1 MKIAFNPSTV
11 AALTTPPNNKDI
23 TFDLRGHSIF
33 ARGVE
38 FKGTD
43 TNTWRDIKINNVSI
57 GSHTLDLRNGS
68 NTTLTNTNGV
78 VTINSTWRPVVDNL
92 TSDSTTSSLSAKQG
106 KVLKAL
112 IDGKSNS
119 DHNHDGRYVRYYAV
133 TTLDCNNLAAG
144 LTAARISAT
153 NAAHTNHS
161 AYLYISDVGTPF
173 QIQIPD
179 SSIPYIYKRYYG
191 SGKWSGW
198 FKLNAGYADSA
209 GSVAWA
215 NVTGKPS
222 SYTPSAHTHAWN
234 SLTHSSTTENQAI
247 LTNGKANGWKL
258 QTLNIARWD
267 NAANNAHSH
276 ANKSVL
282 DGITSAL
289 VNSWNTAYNFV
300 SNITGTDTDKVINKW
315 EEIVNFLAGITEDN
329 KLNTLLN
336 SKLSVYELADNTN
349 VGTIKNN
356 GIYYS
361 TTDASSRTL
370 INSPFNTGFAF
381 INMTSYDGG
390 DDLRRSR
397 LAFNAFGEIKV
408 SDDRDQANTAETWY
422 NVLTS
427 KNSGINGS
435 TIKLNGTSI
444 TVYSS
449 GTADGRYVKKSGDTM
464 SGVLTIDTTNF
475 GALTIKRND
484 DANGA
489 SIQFRGKSS
498 VYGYIGLN
506 NSTKDKQFL
515 RWSSDT
521 SRIYTILDTSST
533 YISNGKGVINGT
545 TITQVDN
552 ATNSTNSTNARKL
565 VNWYSA
571 RPTSLNAQF
580 GDGSLR
586 IFYATSSTTEGK
598 PAEDSHILHLAWD
611 NTGGYDAQ
619 LAVHARSGKVSTRAQ
634 NGGTWQPW
642 KTLAFTTDIP
652 TSLKNPYSFNVFGVV
667 YDGSAAKTVTTSTFV
682 SQLPEGTSTVTDGTM
697 FITSWAS
704 NSGFA
709 DTNAVNVPYKRKA
722 IYLWEYI
729 KAKTDSLYA
738 TNGHNHDG
746 KYLKLTGGTMLGALN
761 FANNTWN
768 LVGDDSYIGDCNISG
783 HFGIKAA
790 NTTYPGITFFNNA
803 STFLGNLTAYSG
815 NIKYGAYSLQFLDN
829 GNTSVSASTW
839 TNPFSNYNS
848 NAVADGQAICVWG
861 QSSYLSNLS
870 TDTGNMSLWL
880 KRINANVA
888 TLNMVLDGEYYANG
902 NQRLAHVSE
911 IPNKDSWN
919 YDDRYLRL
927 TGGWMSGDINFGG
940 DNKIYWGR
948 NTDSASISFKNDGD
962 GDANSY
968 MSFVTSDNGNEYFR
982 WSHSSGSTNTEWMA
996 LRGDGLRVRGTKVS
1010 LEGHTHDDRYYTKAE
1025 SNAKYIT
1032 DITTSVNKLTFT
1044 RNGSNIIRD
1053 ITVNVVHSQGHLT
1066 NIPNKD
1072 ATTKAS
1078 PGLLI
1083 YNSYEQT
1090 IGTNSY
1096 SSVLSINTGGTIQ
1109 IAGNWGDDHA
1119 RNLYWRSQSDRAV
1132 SSYPWKS
1139 WRTILD
1145 SENYSSTL
1153 DSRYYTESEVNS
1165 LLDAKLNRQNLSYGN
1180 WNPRGYHLA
1189 ADYHYNGGDLSIS
1202 ESGGKIHVSV
1212 DGYFWQ
1218 NEGQYRVL
1226 DTSDVAGLK
1235 SNLTVHQ
1242 YLSATDAAW
1251 YPLVWGGNSHNNTSD
1266 STGAVYKSYDKLC
1279 WQTSSQT
1286 LYATNIQ
1293 TNNIKS
1299 LSIGGGIYWN
1309 PYVESASDG
1318 SDAASIT
1325 LVRSGVAG
1333 GTTLV
1338 LSQMNDTNDTIQF
1351 KTNTAA
1357 RLYHNSYPILTTQNT
1372 YVSNNKGYIYGNEI
1386 TQVNNSD
1393 KVDNRHAISTTP
1405 NTGIIYKAAIYTSS
1419 SLTSYWVRLAS
1430 IPSISQNGEFVA
1442 TIHVQSGH
1450 SNPGRSAILLVYLR
1464 GNASSFISKSF
1475 KICCNSNYDPNRF
1488 RLYYKDS
1495 DKTSEIWY
1503 QTTGQWDGIITTV
1516 ISQSAEG
1523 WLYEGLTLYS
1533 GSITAVQTPSV
1544 STYLSAQVSTITD
1557 NISGNASTAT
1567 KLQTP
1572 RTIWGQSFDGTG
1584 NVSGSLSEVGN
1595 IHFKVDNS
1603 YDIGSDAA
1611 ASRYIYTHWLGARS
1625 GRKLELGANNS
1636 GFGQGLCIDTNLNVG
1651 IGTNTPAY
1659 KLDVKGDIY
1668 TTTGFKK
1675 NGSSDSYVLLGGG
1688 GHKLE
1693 SSLNVAYSKYL
1704 TGITLT
1710 GGDSNNEGYRL
1721 IFEKTMGG
1729 WNLNYGV
1736 WAIAFR
1742 HSGRGTLNIGFD
1754 TTNSD
1759 GSTYTYNIRFL
1770 GSTVSRESTPFRA
1783 FYNST
1788 TKVFRI
1794 YWHYYDYTSGDIAVL
1809 RGNME
1814 PHNGTWMAS
1823 LPNDVGTELA
1833 ITCNMADQAANAD
1846 TVDGYHANGLLTALS
1861 NSNNG
1866 ISITVG
1872 GTTKSVSNISVNYA
1886 SSAGN
1891 ANTLDGYPANGS
1903 NDRPYGHIPTIESDG
1918 VMEVGR
1924 YIDFHNDNN
1933 GKHDFSTR
1941 LQSTG
1946 NYGNEVNLPSASGT
1960 LALIN
1965 DVNNYYWANVKI
1977 STSSSTTT
1985 SPTVHTLTAT
1995 RVCAGHNPGRDNSI
2009 SCSNWFRSSGN
2020 TGWYN
2025 TTYQGGWYMSDTYWI
2040 RAHNGVGIY
2049 TSGQIYSSSSIRMSN
2064 ILLEHTDE
2072 INNSANGGIHLNYR
2086 NSGNVSLCYGGG
2098 NVGIGTTTPSYKL
2111 DVNGQMRASGFH
2123 HSSVN
2128 SDNYILLAG
2137 GGYKS
2142 FGGDDSTPIFLG
2154 YLNLYNGNDG
2164 TISSSFPCLGYSVPF
2179 TYTRGGAYCLINIPN
2194 TSFQTFY
2201 IKAAIASVHYSGA
2214 GMGHWV
2220 GNHRGDGAWWLHCDA
2235 VGSNA
2240 VQVKGFHLANGN
2252 NDSWWGGNPLYSGD
2266 GAAKIITVCL
2276 FGHVNTNNN
2285 Y

>member
-1 MKIAFNPSTV
+1 MKISFNPSNSNKNI
-11 AALTTPPNNKDI
+11 LDLIKNNKDI
-23 TFDLRGHSIF
+23 IFDLKGHSIF

-336 SKLSVYELADNTN
+336 SKLSIQQLSAKDILTTKTN
-349 VGTIKNN
+349 NALFWVDTKGNASTI
-356 GIYYS
+356 
-361 TTDASSRTL
+361 TTG
-370 INSPFNTGFAF
+370 PFTDHPYALLSVTNYNQNAENHKFF
-381 INMTSYDGG
+381 Y
-390 DDLRRSR
+390 RSR
-397 LAFNAFGEIKV
+397 LAFSSAGDIKV
-408 SDDRDQANTAETWY
+408 ASCHHEYEYQQDETWY

-427 KNSGINGS
+427 KNSGISGS

-464 SGVLTIDTTNF
+464 QGVLTIDTTNF

-506 NSTKDKQFL
+506 NSTKNKQFL

-521 SRIYTILDTSST
+521 SRVYTILDTSST

-652 TSLKNPYSFNVFGVV
+652 TSLKNPYSFNVFGVA

-709 DTNAVNVPYKRKA
+709 NTNAVNVPYKRKA

-729 KAKTDSLYA
+729 KVKTDSLYA

-746 KYLKLTGGTMLGALN
+746 RYLRLSGQDTMQGNLYLHSHGT
-761 FANNTWN
+761 
-768 LVGDDSYIGDCNISG
+768 SYIGKGLGDKSGADFTEANIVIRSWW
-783 HFGIKAA
+783 GISFKSYD
-790 NTTYPGITFFNNA
+790 NIVRTYIDTR
-803 STFLGNLTAYSG
+803 TG
-815 NIKYGAYSLQFLDN
+815 NIGTKGVLNAVGAVIQGRVYN
-829 GNTSVSASTW
+829 GGDDEGIIINPASNGYAGLILGTHNGERSVFYLTKG
-839 TNPFSNYNS
+839 NPFWRYNNGS
-848 NAVADGQAICVWG
+848 T
-861 QSSYLSNLS
+861 NLDIQHPKKPGVIALTS
-870 TDTGNMSLWL
+870 D
-880 KRINANVA
+880 
-888 TLNMVLDGEYYANG
+888 
-902 NQRLAHVSE
+902 
-911 IPNKDSWN
+911 IPSKDSWN

-940 DNKIYWGR
+940 DNKIRWGR
-948 NTDSASISFKNDGD
+948 NTDSASISFKNDG
-962 GDANSY
+962 
-968 MSFVTSDNGNEYFR
+968 
-982 WSHSSGSTNTEWMA
+982 
-996 LRGDGLRVRGTKVS
+996 
-1010 LEGHTHDDRYYTKAE
+1010 
-1025 SNAKYIT
+1025 
-1032 DITTSVNKLTFT
+1032 
-1044 RNGSNIIRD
+1044 
-1053 ITVNVVHSQGHLT
+1053 
-1066 NIPNKD
+1066 
-1072 ATTKAS
+1072 
-1078 PGLLI
+1078 
-1083 YNSYEQT
+1083 
-1090 IGTNSY
+1090 
-1096 SSVLSINTGGTIQ
+1096 
-1109 IAGNWGDDHA
+1109 
-1119 RNLYWRSQSDRAV
+1119 
-1132 SSYPWKS
+1132 
-1139 WRTILD
+1139 
-1145 SENYSSTL
+1145 
-1153 DSRYYTESEVNS
+1153 
-1165 LLDAKLNRQNLSYGN
+1165 
-1180 WNPRGYHLA
+1180 
-1189 ADYHYNGGDLSIS
+1189 
-1202 ESGGKIHVSV
+1202 
-1212 DGYFWQ
+1212 
-1218 NEGQYRVL
+1218 
-1226 DTSDVAGLK
+1226 
-1235 SNLTVHQ
+1235 
-1242 YLSATDAAW
+1242 
-1251 YPLVWGGNSHNNTSD
+1251 
-1266 STGAVYKSYDKLC
+1266 
-1279 WQTSSQT
+1279 
-1286 LYATNIQ
+1286 
-1293 TNNIKS
+1293 
-1299 LSIGGGIYWN
+1299 
-1309 PYVESASDG
+1309 
-1318 SDAASIT
+1318 ASIT
-1325 LVRSGVAG
+1325 L
-1333 GTTLV
+1333 
-1338 LSQMNDTNDTIQF
+1338 QF

-1372 YVSNNKGYIYGNEI
+1372 YVSNNKGYINGTEI

-1405 NTGIIYKAAIYTSS
+1405 NTGIIYKAAIYTSY

-1430 IPSISQNGEFVA
+1430 IPSIGQNNEFVA

-1464 GNASSFISKSF
+1464 GNASSFMSKSF
-1475 KICCNSNYDPNRF
+1475 KICCNSNYNPNRF

-1516 ISQSAEG
+1516 ISQSSEG
-1523 WLYEGLTLYS
+1523 YLYEGLTLYS

-1567 KLQTP
+1567 KLQTA
-1572 RTIWGQSFDGTG
+1572 RSIWGQSFDGTG
-1584 NVSGSLSEVGN
+1584 NVSGFMKN
-1595 IHFKVDNS
+1595 
-1603 YDIGSDAA
+1603 
-1611 ASRYIYTHWLGARS
+1611 
-1625 GRKLELGANNS
+1625 
-1636 GFGQGLCIDTNLNVG
+1636 
-1651 IGTNTPAY
+1651 
-1659 KLDVKGDIY
+1659 VKGLIHGDSLDEDWSDGNNTHPWYGIDYRHCVDSTETGKAY
-1668 TTTGFKK
+1668 TSISSYFGLYFK
-1675 NGSSDSYVLLGGG
+1675 
-1688 GHKLE
+1688 
-1693 SSLNVAYSKYL
+1693 
-1704 TGITLT
+1704 T
-1710 GGDSNNEGYRL
+1710 GGQRF
-1721 IFEKTMGG
+1721 IF
-1729 WNLNYGV
+1729 
-1736 WAIAFR
+1736 
-1742 HSGRGTLNIGFD
+1742 D
-1754 TTNSD
+1754 
-1759 GSTYTYNIRFL
+1759 
-1770 GSTVSRESTPFRA
+1770 
-1783 FYNST
+1783 
-1788 TKVFRI
+1788 
-1794 YWHYYDYTSGDIAVL
+1794 
-1809 RGNME
+1809 
-1814 PHNGTWMAS
+1814 
-1823 LPNDVGTELA
+1823 
-1833 ITCNMADQAANAD
+1833 
-1846 TVDGYHANGLLTALS
+1846 
-1861 NSNNG
+1861 
-1866 ISITVG
+1866 
-1872 GTTKSVSNISVNYA
+1872 
-1886 SSAGN
+1886 
-1891 ANTLDGYPANGS
+1891 
-1903 NDRPYGHIPTIESDG
+1903 
-1918 VMEVGR
+1918 
-1924 YIDFHNDNN
+1924 
-1933 GKHDFSTR
+1933 
-1941 LQSTG
+1941 
-1946 NYGNEVNLPSASGT
+1946 
-1960 LALIN
+1960 
-1965 DVNNYYWANVKI
+1965 
-1977 STSSSTTT
+1977 
-1985 SPTVHTLTAT
+1985 
-1995 RVCAGHNPGRDNSI
+1995 
-2009 SCSNWFRSSGN
+2009 
-2020 TGWYN
+2020 
-2025 TTYQGGWYMSDTYWI
+2025 
-2040 RAHNGVGIY
+2040 
-2049 TSGQIYSSSSIRMSN
+2049 
-2064 ILLEHTDE
+2064 
-2072 INNSANGGIHLNYR
+2072 
-2086 NSGNVSLCYGGG
+2086 GG
-2098 NVGIGTTTPSYKL
+2098 NVGIGTNSPAYKL
-2111 DVNGQMRASGFH
+2111 DVNGQMGASGFH
-2123 HSSVN
+2123 HASVN
-2128 SDNYILLAG
+2128 SDNYMLLAG
-2137 GGYKS
+2137 GGYKTLKD
-2142 FGGDDSTPIFLG
+2142 FIFLNES
-2154 YLNLYNGNDG
+2154 YNYTDNEHYNLTFHKLSGICNNLVWVDG
-2164 TISSSFPCLGYSVPF
+2164 
-2179 TYTRGGAYCLINIPN
+2179 
-2194 TSFQTFY
+2194 
-2201 IKAAIASVHYSGA
+2201 H
-2214 GMGHWV
+2214 
-2220 GNHRGDGAWWLHCDA
+2220 
-2235 VGSNA
+2235 
-2240 VQVKGFHLANGN
+2240 VKGSITKNFAIDPAVFPYCYDGDPNLNTIYLMSGN
-2252 NDSWWGGNPLYSGD
+2252 NY
-2266 GAAKIITVCL
+2266 ITINAIGIV
-2276 FGHVNTNNN
+2276 TINNATDHDQRVGFF
-2285 Y
+2285 YTGRA

>member
-23 TFDLRGHSIF
+23 TFDLRGRNIF

-133 TTLDCNNLAAG
+133 TTLDCNNLASG
-144 LTAARISAT
+144 LTVARVNAT
-153 NAAHTNHS
+153 NAGTAQHS

-179 SSIPYIYKRYYG
+179 SGASYIYKRYYS

-209 GSVAWA
+209 GSVDWA
-215 NVTGKPS
+215 NVTNKPATATRWPSWAEVTGKPS
-222 SYTPSAHTHAWN
+222 SFTPSTHTHGLSN
-234 SLTHSSTTENQAI
+234 SVFFLNMPSISGNAKWKEVFGYPVNYNLLLSVRINSPAPEWCVGNYGSGILYGGSDTKGFMSSAYDEPLIMWAGGNGSSDDSVPKWYIGIRGTHKSIYNLTT
-247 LTNGKANGWKL
+247 
-258 QTLNIARWD
+258 IASEA
-267 NAANNAHSH
+267 NAAYNLRHSH

-282 DGITSAL
+282 DGITSGL

-336 SKLSVYELADNTN
+336 SKLSIQQLSAKDILTTKTN
-349 VGTIKNN
+349 NALFWVDTKGNASTI
-356 GIYYS
+356 
-361 TTDASSRTL
+361 TTG
-370 INSPFNTGFAF
+370 PFTDHPYALLSVTNYNQNAENHKFF
-381 INMTSYDGG
+381 Y
-390 DDLRRSR
+390 RSR
-397 LAFNAFGEIKV
+397 LAFSSAGDIKV
-408 SDDRDQANTAETWY
+408 ASCHHEFEYQQDETWY

-611 NTGGYDAQ
+611 NTGGWDAQ
-619 LAVHARSGKVSTRAQ
+619 LAVHTRSGKVSTRAQ

-652 TSLKNPYSFNVFGVV
+652 SSLKNPYSFNVFGVV
-667 YDGSAAKTVTTSTFV
+667 YDGSAAKTVTTSTFI
-682 SQLPEGTSTVTDGTM
+682 SQVTEGTSTITDGTM
-697 FITSWAS
+697 LITSYAS

-709 DTNAVNVPYKRKA
+709 DTNAANVPYKRKA
-722 IYLWEYI
+722 IHLWEYI

-738 TNGHNHDG
+738 TKVHNHDG
-746 KYLKLTGGTMLGALN
+746 RYLRLSGQDTMQG
-761 FANNTWN
+761 N
-768 LVGDDSYIGDCNISG
+768 LYLHSHGPSYIGKGLGDKSGADFTEANIVIRSWW
-783 HFGIKAA
+783 GISFKSYDDIVR
-790 NTTYPGITFFNNA
+790 TYIDTR
-803 STFLGNLTAYSG
+803 TG
-815 NIKYGAYSLQFLDN
+815 NIGTKGVLNAVGAVIQGRVYN
-829 GNTSVSASTW
+829 GGDDEGIIINPAPNGYAGLILGTHNGERSVFYLKKG
-839 TNPFSNYNS
+839 NPFWRYNNGS
-848 NAVADGQAICVWG
+848 T
-861 QSSYLSNLS
+861 NLDIYHPKKS
-870 TDTGNMSLWL
+870 GTIALTSD
-880 KRINANVA
+880 
-888 TLNMVLDGEYYANG
+888 
-902 NQRLAHVSE
+902 

-940 DNKIYWGR
+940 DKKIHWGR

-996 LRGDGLRVRGTKVS
+996 LRSDGLRVRGTKVS
-1010 LEGHTHDDRYYTKAE
+1010 LEGHSHNDLYYTKVE

-1032 DITTSVNKLTFT
+1032 DIATSVNKLTFT
-1044 RNGSNIIRD
+1044 RNGSNIARN
-1053 ITVNVVHSQGHLT
+1053 ITVNVVYSQGNLT

-1078 PGLLI
+1078 SGLYI
-1083 YNSYEQT
+1083 YNSYNQV
-1090 IGTNSY
+1090 IGTNPY

-1109 IAGNWGDDHA
+1109 IAGNWGDDQT
-1119 RNLYWRSQSDRAV
+1119 RNLYWRSQSDRNVAD
-1132 SSYPWKS
+1132 YPWKS

-1145 SENYSSTL
+1145 SENYSFTL

-1165 LLDAKLNRQNLSYGN
+1165 LLSKKLNTSDFNWTNLPGKLVAGN
-1180 WNPRGYHLA
+1180 EFNIVNAGFNEEMWFNWLPINNRNSTATVRGYHFG
-1189 ADYHYNGGDLSIS
+1189 NG
-1202 ESGGKIHVSV
+1202 
-1212 DGYFWQ
+1212 
-1218 NEGQYRVL
+1218 
-1226 DTSDVAGLK
+1226 A
-1235 SNLTVHQ
+1235 
-1242 YLSATDAAW
+1242 
-1251 YPLVWGGNSHNNTSD
+1251 
-1266 STGAVYKSYDKLC
+1266 
-1279 WQTSSQT
+1279 
-1286 LYATNIQ
+1286 
-1293 TNNIKS
+1293 
-1299 LSIGGGIYWN
+1299 
-1309 PYVESASDG
+1309 
-1318 SDAASIT
+1318 
-1325 LVRSGVAG
+1325 
-1333 GTTLV
+1333 
-1338 LSQMNDTNDTIQF
+1338 
-1351 KTNTAA
+1351 
-1357 RLYHNSYPILTTQNT
+1357 
-1372 YVSNNKGYIYGNEI
+1372 KGYASVQASGFI
-1386 TQVNNSD
+1386 
-1393 KVDNRHAISTTP
+1393 K
-1405 NTGIIYKAAIYTSS
+1405 TGSS
-1419 SLTSYWVRLAS
+1419 S
-1430 IPSISQNGEFVA
+1430 
-1442 TIHVQSGH
+1442 
-1450 SNPGRSAILLVYLR
+1450 
-1464 GNASSFISKSF
+1464 
-1475 KICCNSNYDPNRF
+1475 
-1488 RLYYKDS
+1488 
-1495 DKTSEIWY
+1495 
-1503 QTTGQWDGIITTV
+1503 
-1516 ISQSAEG
+1516 
-1523 WLYEGLTLYS
+1523 
-1533 GSITAVQTPSV
+1533 
-1544 STYLSAQVSTITD
+1544 
-1557 NISGNASTAT
+1557 
-1567 KLQTP
+1567 
-1572 RTIWGQSFDGTG
+1572 
-1584 NVSGSLSEVGN
+1584 
-1595 IHFKVDNS
+1595 
-1603 YDIGSDAA
+1603 
-1611 ASRYIYTHWLGARS
+1611 
-1625 GRKLELGANNS
+1625 
-1636 GFGQGLCIDTNLNVG
+1636 
-1651 IGTNTPAY
+1651 
-1659 KLDVKGDIY
+1659 
-1668 TTTGFKK
+1668 
-1675 NGSSDSYVLLGGG
+1675 SYVLLGDG

-1693 SSLNVAYSKYL
+1693 GALNV
-1704 TGITLT
+1704 
-1710 GGDSNNEGYRL
+1710 
-1721 IFEKTMGG
+1721 
-1729 WNLNYGV
+1729 
-1736 WAIAFR
+1736 
-1742 HSGRGTLNIGFD
+1742 
-1754 TTNSD
+1754 
-1759 GSTYTYNIRFL
+1759 
-1770 GSTVSRESTPFRA
+1770 
-1783 FYNST
+1783 
-1788 TKVFRI
+1788 
-1794 YWHYYDYTSGDIAVL
+1794 
-1809 RGNME
+1809 
-1814 PHNGTWMAS
+1814 
-1823 LPNDVGTELA
+1823 
-1833 ITCNMADQAANAD
+1833 ANAD
-1846 TVDGYHANGLLTALS
+1846 TVDGYHATDGRTFNGDIHWGSWNDTWSDGTHTHPWYGFDHRYPNTGTNSTTISDYFGMTIKTYNTLLLDCGTLLL
-1861 NSNNG
+1861 NSRNNVG
-1866 ISITVG
+1866 I
-1872 GTTKSVSNISVNYA
+1872 GTTSPTQKLDVHGNIRATGQIIREGSSQIWVYGRNAALLRETSVAGYHTLWSLKTTDGSWDFGEYNINSAWNNIPVLSYITDSNYNS
-1886 SSAGN
+1886 GN
-1891 ANTLDGYPANGS
+1891 NATTYQIKFPL
-1903 NDRPYGHIPTIESDG
+1903 
-1918 VMEVGR
+1918 
-1924 YIDFHNDNN
+1924 
-1933 GKHDFSTR
+1933 
-1941 LQSTG
+1941 
-1946 NYGNEVNLPSASGT
+1946 ASGT
-1960 LALIN
+1960 VALTSNIPN
-1965 DVNNYYWANVKI
+1965 PTNYYWANVKI
-1977 STSSSTTT
+1977 SASSSTTT
-1985 SPTVHTLTAT
+1985 SPTVSNLTAT
-1995 RVCAGHNPGRDNSI
+1995 N
-2009 SCSNWFRSSGN
+2009 
-2020 TGWYN
+2020 
-2025 TTYQGGWYMSDTYWI
+2025 
-2040 RAHNGVGIY
+2040 
-2049 TSGQIYSSSSIRMSN
+2049 SIRMSN

-2072 INNSANGGIHLNYR
+2072 INNITNGGIYLNYR

-2098 NVGIGTTTPSYKL
+2098 NVGIGTTTFSYKL

-2154 YLNLYNGNDG
+2154 YLHLYNGNDG
-2164 TISSSFPCLGYSVPF
+2164 TISGSFPCLGYSVPF

-2194 TSFQTFY
+2194 TTHQVFY
-2201 IKAAIASVHYSGA
+2201 IKAAVASVHYSGA

-2240 VQVKGFHLANGN
+2240 VQVKGFHLANKN

-2276 FGHVNTNNN
+2276 FGYVLFR
-2285 Y
+2285 

>member
-1 MKIAFNPSTV
+1 MKISFNPSNSNKNI
-11 AALTTPPNNKDI
+11 LDLIKNNKDI
-23 TFDLRGHSIF
+23 IFDLKGHSIF

-119 DHNHDGRYVRYYAV
+119 DHNHDGRYLKLTGGTMASNALITFADSGSWDTSKKPQGARGGLYWTGQSDYAKLYAEETV
-133 TTLDCNNLAAG
+133 GDNLDLVIQFGDDNSNG
-144 LTAARISAT
+144 LSIRNKANTQTS
-153 NAAHTNHS
+153 
-161 AYLYISDVGTPF
+161 YISSSGVITTGTF
-173 QIQIPD
+173 KGNLD
-179 SSIPYIYKRYYG
+179 WSYITNKPATATRWP
-191 SGKWSGW
+191 S
-198 FKLNAGYADSA
+198 
-209 GSVAWA
+209 WA
-215 NVTGKPS
+215 EVTGKPS
-222 SYTPSAHTHAWN
+222 SFTPSTHTHGLSN
-234 SLTHSSTTENQAI
+234 SVFFLNMPSINGNAKWKEVFGYPVNYNLLLSVRINNPAPEWCVGNFGSGILYGGSDTKGFMSSAYNEPFIMWAGGNGSSDDSVPKWYIGIKGTHKSIYNLAT
-247 LTNGKANGWKL
+247 
-258 QTLNIARWD
+258 IASEA
-267 NAANNAHSH
+267 NAAYNLRHSH

-336 SKLSVYELADNTN
+336 SKLSIQQLSAKDILTTKTN
-349 VGTIKNN
+349 NALFWVDTKGNASTI
-356 GIYYS
+356 
-361 TTDASSRTL
+361 TTG
-370 INSPFNTGFAF
+370 PFTDHPYALLSVTNRNQNAENHKFF
-381 INMTSYDGG
+381 Y
-390 DDLRRSR
+390 RSR
-397 LAFNAFGEIKV
+397 LAFSSAGDIKV
-408 SDDRDQANTAETWY
+408 ASCHHEFEYQQDETWY

-634 NGGTWQPW
+634 NAGTWQPW
-642 KTLAFTTDIP
+642 KTLAFITDIP

-682 SQLPEGTSTVTDGTM
+682 SQLSEGTSTITDGTM
-697 FITSWAS
+697 LITSYAT

-722 IYLWEYI
+722 IHLWEYI

-738 TNGHNHDG
+738 TKVHNHDG
-746 KYLKLTGGTMLGALN
+746 IYVRAFRTSN
-761 FANNTWN
+761 DNI
-768 LVGDDSYIGDCNISG
+768 DSD
-783 HFGIKAA
+783 
-790 NTTYPGITFFNNA
+790 
-803 STFLGNLTAYSG
+803 
-815 NIKYGAYSLQFLDN
+815 
-829 GNTSVSASTW
+829 
-839 TNPFSNYNS
+839 
-848 NAVADGQAICVWG
+848 WG
-861 QSSYLSNLS
+861 QSFKTFDPIPLGTPPEKNPNISLLSIGENFNRRKQLAFIWNNDNIYYRRRIDSGFTNWRRLAFANEIPTSLKNPYALTISLNGTSQGPYDGSAAKNINITPGSIGAAVSNHSHDYLVVNPADDKSFNSAYHNFQVLYAGGGNGI
-870 TDTGNMSLWL
+870 TG
-880 KRINANVA
+880 KPANVDA
-888 TLNMVLDGEYYANG
+888 FGLFKFRAASGYSGQMLLANG
-902 NQRLAHVSE
+902 GSLYIRSSE
-911 IPNKDSWN
+911 
-919 YDDRYLRL
+919 
-927 TGGWMSGDINFGG
+927 
-940 DNKIYWGR
+940 
-948 NTDSASISFKNDGD
+948 
-962 GDANSY
+962 DAK
-968 MSFVTSDNGNEYFR
+968 M
-982 WSHSSGSTNTEWMA
+982 TNTLA
-996 LRGDGLRVRGTKVS
+996 
-1010 LEGHTHDDRYYTKAE
+1010 
-1025 SNAKYIT
+1025 
-1032 DITTSVNKLTFT
+1032 
-1044 RNGSNIIRD
+1044 
-1053 ITVNVVHSQGHLT
+1053 
-1066 NIPNKD
+1066 
-1072 ATTKAS
+1072 
-1078 PGLLI
+1078 
-1083 YNSYEQT
+1083 
-1090 IGTNSY
+1090 
-1096 SSVLSINTGGTIQ
+1096 
-1109 IAGNWGDDHA
+1109 
-1119 RNLYWRSQSDRAV
+1119 
-1132 SSYPWKS
+1132 WK
-1139 WRTILD
+1139 TILD
-1145 SENYSSTL
+1145 SSNYSGIL

-1165 LLDAKLNRQNLSYGN
+1165 LLDAKLNRQNLSYGT

-1202 ESGGKIHVSV
+1202 ENNGKMYISV

-1226 DTSDVAGLK
+1226 DTSDIGDIRDSVTL
-1235 SNLTVHQ
+1235 HQ

-1251 YPLVWGGNSHNNTSD
+1251 YPLVWGGASHNNTSD
-1266 STGAVYKSYDKLC
+1266 STGPICKSYDKLC

-1293 TNNIKS
+1293 TNNIKN

-1309 PYVESASDG
+1309 PNVESASDG

-1372 YVSNNKGYIYGNEI
+1372 YVNNNKGYINGTEI

-1393 KVDNRHAISTTP
+1393 TLDGAHLSDIKNWSDRTASAYWKAGWYKVASAQTAANTEAFLTLDVNAAQSNGHATLFIRKRADSKPYFICTH
-1405 NTGIIYKAAIYTSS
+1405 NNN
-1419 SLTSYWVRLAS
+1419 LNLA
-1430 IPSISQNGEFVA
+1430 
-1442 TIHVQSGH
+1442 
-1450 SNPGRSAILLVYLR
+1450 
-1464 GNASSFISKSF
+1464 
-1475 KICCNSNYDPNRF
+1475 DF
-1488 RLYYKDS
+1488 RLYYNGMSMVLYARVPNDWNGRVFRII
-1495 DKTSEIWY
+1495 SEGREGTYDHIWTLY
-1503 QTTGQWDGIITTV
+1503 SNVSSTDPNAI
-1516 ISQSAEG
+1516 SAEG
-1523 WLYEGLTLYS
+1523 GNPYINPTYS
-1533 GSITAVQTPSV
+1533 GRVDWSNSSDKANYANSAGSVAWNNVTGKPSAFNPAAHTHTVFKNNLMIKGTNGISDSASIH
-1544 STYLSAQVSTITD
+1544 L
-1557 NISGNASTAT
+1557 
-1567 KLQTP
+1567 
-1572 RTIWGQSFDGTG
+1572 
-1584 NVSGSLSEVGN
+1584 
-1595 IHFKVDNS
+1595 
-1603 YDIGSDAA
+1603 
-1611 ASRYIYTHWLGARS
+1611 
-1625 GRKLELGANNS
+1625 
-1636 GFGQGLCIDTNLNVG
+1636 G
-1651 IGTNTPAY
+1651 IG
-1659 KLDVKGDIY
+1659 DSD
-1668 TTTGFKK
+1668 TGFKWISDGVCQIYANNAAVGQWTSGGMDWFK
-1675 NGSSDSYVLLGGG
+1675 NPTVNGNKVWNAGNDGSGSGLDADTLDGYHAASFVKMKQFRFNQYKEGFWTKILTITINSTSNLQPVIAFNWIPSECAREVWAEFTINWRSNSPIFYAIWKGTAVRTLTCVNSSGNIWNVWVQGDKNNYDPFGEVQVTYAHNISSYNGGSLGYSDSDPGGTRCTLGGYVNYAR
-1688 GHKLE
+1688 
-1693 SSLNVAYSKYL
+1693 S
-1704 TGITLT
+1704 TG
-1710 GGDSNNEGYRL
+1710 
-1721 IFEKTMGG
+1721 
-1729 WNLNYGV
+1729 
-1736 WAIAFR
+1736 
-1742 HSGRGTLNIGFD
+1742 
-1754 TTNSD
+1754 
-1759 GSTYTYNIRFL
+1759 
-1770 GSTVSRESTPFRA
+1770 
-1783 FYNST
+1783 
-1788 TKVFRI
+1788 
-1794 YWHYYDYTSGDIAVL
+1794 
-1809 RGNME
+1809 
-1814 PHNGTWMAS
+1814 
-1823 LPNDVGTELA
+1823 
-1833 ITCNMADQAANAD
+1833 NAD
-1846 TVDGYHANGLLTALS
+1846 TVDGQHASAFSYKSWWHWYGKDGQPNWLWGGNNENDYYVYNPS
-1861 NSNNG
+1861 NFR
-1866 ISITVG
+1866 VA
-1872 GTTKSVSNISVNYA
+1872 YA

-1891 ANTLDGYPANGS
+1891 ADTLDGEHASSFVRAGHYES
-1903 NDRPYGHIPTIESDG
+1903 NDLNKLDTYSFIRSVNSNVSSTSPKGNTGWYNVIQLVHRNGASDG
-1918 VMEVGR
+1918 PS
-1924 YIDFHNDNN
+1924 YIGQIALGMTTNTNDMFFR
-1933 GKHDFSTR
+1933 GKRTDPWKTVIHS
-1941 LQSTG
+1941 G
-1946 NYGNEVNLPSASGT
+1946 NYTEF
-1960 LALIN
+1960 I
-1965 DVNNYYWANVKI
+1965 NNYYWANVKI

-1995 RVCAGHNPGRDNSI
+1995 RVCAGHNPGIDNSI

-2025 TTYQGGWYMSDTYWI
+2025 TTYQGGWYMSDTSWI

-2123 HSSVN
+2123 HASVN
-2128 SDNYILLAG
+2128 SDNYMLLAG

-2142 FGGDDSTPIFLG
+2142 YGGDDSTPIFLG
-2154 YLNLYNGNDG
+2154 CLDLYRGGDG
-2164 TISSSFPCLGYSVPF
+2164 TISSSFYCLGYSVPF
-2179 TYTRGGAYCLINIPN
+2179 TYTRGGNYCKIVIPD
-2194 TSFQTFY
+2194 TTHLSFYTT
-2201 IKAAIASVHYSGA
+2201 AAIASVNYSGG
-2214 GMGHWV
+2214 GMDTWV
-2220 GNHRGDGAWWLHCDA
+2220 GNHRGDGAWWLHCYA
-2235 VGSNA
+2235 FGWNEVR
-2240 VQVKGFHLANGN
+2240 VKGFRLANGN
-2252 NDSWWGGNPLYSGD
+2252 NDSWWGGNPLYSGNG
-2266 GAAKIITVCL
+2266 GANKITVCI
-2276 FGHVNTNNN
+2276 FGHVK
-2285 Y
+2285 YK

>member
-1 MKIAFNPSTV
+1 MKISFNPSNSNKNI
-11 AALTTPPNNKDI
+11 LDLIKNNKDI
-23 TFDLRGHSIF
+23 IFDLKGHSIF

-144 LTAARISAT
+144 LTSARISAT

-336 SKLSVYELADNTN
+336 SKLSIQQLPAKDILTTKTN
-349 VGTIKNN
+349 NALFWVDTKGNASTI
-356 GIYYS
+356 
-361 TTDASSRTL
+361 TTG
-370 INSPFNTGFAF
+370 PFTDHPYALLSVTNYNQNAENHKFF
-381 INMTSYDGG
+381 Y
-390 DDLRRSR
+390 RSR
-397 LAFNAFGEIKV
+397 LAFSSAGDIKV
-408 SDDRDQANTAETWY
+408 ASCHHEYEYQQDETWY

-464 SGVLTIDTTNF
+464 QGVLTIDTTNF

-619 LAVHARSGKVSTRAQ
+619 LAVHTRSGKVSTRAQ

-652 TSLKNPYSFNVFGVV
+652 SSLKNPYSFNVFGVV
-667 YDGSAAKTVTTSTFV
+667 YDGSAAKTVTTSTFI
-682 SQLPEGTSTVTDGTM
+682 SQVTEGTSTITDGTM
-697 FITSWAS
+697 LITSYAS

-722 IYLWEYI
+722 IHLWEYI

-738 TNGHNHDG
+738 TKVHNHDG
-746 KYLKLTGGTMLGALN
+746 IYVRAFRTSN
-761 FANNTWN
+761 DNI
-768 LVGDDSYIGDCNISG
+768 DSD
-783 HFGIKAA
+783 
-790 NTTYPGITFFNNA
+790 
-803 STFLGNLTAYSG
+803 
-815 NIKYGAYSLQFLDN
+815 
-829 GNTSVSASTW
+829 
-839 TNPFSNYNS
+839 
-848 NAVADGQAICVWG
+848 WG
-861 QSSYLSNLS
+861 QSFKTFDPIPLGTPPEKNPNISLLSIGENFNRRKQLAFIWNNDNIYYRRRIDSGFTNWRRLAFANEIPTSLKNPYALTISLNGTSQGPYDGSAAKNINITPGSIGAAVSNHSHDYLVVNSADDKSFNSAYHNFQVLYAGGGNGI
-870 TDTGNMSLWL
+870 TG
-880 KRINANVA
+880 KPANVDA
-888 TLNMVLDGEYYANG
+888 FGLFKFRAANG
-902 NQRLAHVSE
+902 CSGQMLLANGGSLYIRSSE
-911 IPNKDSWN
+911 
-919 YDDRYLRL
+919 
-927 TGGWMSGDINFGG
+927 
-940 DNKIYWGR
+940 
-948 NTDSASISFKNDGD
+948 
-962 GDANSY
+962 DAK
-968 MSFVTSDNGNEYFR
+968 M
-982 WSHSSGSTNTEWMA
+982 TNTLA
-996 LRGDGLRVRGTKVS
+996 
-1010 LEGHTHDDRYYTKAE
+1010 
-1025 SNAKYIT
+1025 
-1032 DITTSVNKLTFT
+1032 
-1044 RNGSNIIRD
+1044 
-1053 ITVNVVHSQGHLT
+1053 
-1066 NIPNKD
+1066 
-1072 ATTKAS
+1072 
-1078 PGLLI
+1078 
-1083 YNSYEQT
+1083 
-1090 IGTNSY
+1090 
-1096 SSVLSINTGGTIQ
+1096 
-1109 IAGNWGDDHA
+1109 
-1119 RNLYWRSQSDRAV
+1119 
-1132 SSYPWKS
+1132 WK
-1139 WRTILD
+1139 TILD
-1145 SENYSSTL
+1145 SSNYSGIL

-1165 LLDAKLNRQNLSYGN
+1165 LLSRKLDRVNLTTGS

-1266 STGAVYKSYDKLC
+1266 STGAVYKSYDKLS

-1286 LYATNIQ
+1286 LYTTHLQTTDITFPNSGTSMRGIQGTVGDNDAWRIKGGATASNSGYLEIATADDGNEPIYVRQYTGTFSTIKRTLTLLDTNGFAHFPSYINIGGNENNNSSPDRVWGSNSSDSYLRSYRTSALRVAYAVNANSATTASSANKLTTARNIALGMDLRGSANFDGSGNITINANINACTIGVGSTNGLPFKRIAHFETGGSWNDSALLLYISQ
-1293 TNNIKS
+1293 GYTNGSNGICRVEFRTNNISSSSTSITASAAVRWLVRNGYGLDS
-1299 LSIGGGIYWN
+1299 LYAGYYVTAGKAYIDIYLKTTSGYQGTVIRVLQDSRGGINSNVQLINSYYYSDTNHKEAYNSIEAASTALYNRAYTRIVSGSDIGTVSYSNSTGSVHWN
-1309 PYVESASDG
+1309 NVTNKPSTFNPAAHTHTVFKNNLMIKGTNGISDSASIHLGIGDSDTGFKWISDGVCQIYANNVAVGQWTSGGMNWFKNPTVNGNKVWNAGNDG
-1318 SDAASIT
+1318 SGSGLDADTLDGEHASNFSYTHQTSFDFSKGKSGRIVT
-1325 LVRSGVAG
+1325 FDQSNTDYGWINGFASTHNNYLTSVIFNTHRTSNWYVGYIEAHSGIANGLLAVKQLAFLDSKVADSDKLDGVHLNGIFTGFSYAQSRLTATIGTVSKTVNVTGSYPSIEGVTMNTIASYGNCMGMANLASSNSNVNPNNQTSWHHFINMSYNTESTNMWQTQFAIKAGTTEVWVRSRAG
-1333 GTTLV
+1333 G
-1338 LSQMNDTNDTIQF
+1338 SISDSSAW
-1351 KTNTAA
+1351 AA
-1357 RLYHNSYPILTTQNT
+1357 P
-1372 YVSNNKGYIYGNEI
+1372 
-1386 TQVNNSD
+1386 
-1393 KVDNRHAISTTP
+1393 
-1405 NTGIIYKAAIYTSS
+1405 
-1419 SLTSYWVRLAS
+1419 WVRLA
-1430 IPSISQNGEFVA
+1430 
-1442 TIHVQSGH
+1442 
-1450 SNPGRSAILLVYLR
+1450 R
-1464 GNASSFISKSF
+1464 
-1475 KICCNSNYDPNRF
+1475 
-1488 RLYYKDS
+1488 
-1495 DKTSEIWY
+1495 
-1503 QTTGQWDGIITTV
+1503 
-1516 ISQSAEG
+1516 
-1523 WLYEGLTLYS
+1523 
-1533 GSITAVQTPSV
+1533 
-1544 STYLSAQVSTITD
+1544 ITD
-1557 NISGNASTAT
+1557 NIASAT
-1567 KLQTP
+1567 
-1572 RTIWGQSFDGTG
+1572 
-1584 NVSGSLSEVGN
+1584 
-1595 IHFKVDNS
+1595 
-1603 YDIGSDAA
+1603 
-1611 ASRYIYTHWLGARS
+1611 
-1625 GRKLELGANNS
+1625 
-1636 GFGQGLCIDTNLNVG
+1636 
-1651 IGTNTPAY
+1651 
-1659 KLDVKGDIY
+1659 
-1668 TTTGFKK
+1668 
-1675 NGSSDSYVLLGGG
+1675 
-1688 GHKLE
+1688 
-1693 SSLNVAYSKYL
+1693 
-1704 TGITLT
+1704 
-1710 GGDSNNEGYRL
+1710 
-1721 IFEKTMGG
+1721 
-1729 WNLNYGV
+1729 
-1736 WAIAFR
+1736 
-1742 HSGRGTLNIGFD
+1742 
-1754 TTNSD
+1754 
-1759 GSTYTYNIRFL
+1759 
-1770 GSTVSRESTPFRA
+1770 
-1783 FYNST
+1783 
-1788 TKVFRI
+1788 
-1794 YWHYYDYTSGDIAVL
+1794 
-1809 RGNME
+1809 
-1814 PHNGTWMAS
+1814 
-1823 LPNDVGTELA
+1823 
-1833 ITCNMADQAANAD
+1833 NAD
-1846 TVDGYHANGLLTALS
+1846 MVDGYHANGLLTALS

-1872 GTTKSVSNISVNYA
+1872 GTTKSISNINVNYA
-1886 SSAGN
+1886 ASAGN
-1891 ANTLDGYPANGS
+1891 ANTLDGIDSTRFLRQVVVPNNTENDFNTFSNMTLTGRVDPTTGASLKNAPWSGSGPAGGYGVLTYLFNGS
-1903 NDRPYGHIPTIESDG
+1903 GYGTQMAWGYSDNRIYIRNRYWGGSG
-1918 VMEVGR
+1918 VGPVWR
-1924 YIDFHNDNN
+1924 TSWD
-1933 GKHDFSTR
+1933 
-1941 LQSTG
+1941 
-1946 NYGNEVNLPSASGT
+1946 T
-1960 LALIN
+1960 LALTSDIPT
-1965 DVNNYYWANVKI
+1965 VTNYYWANVKI
-1977 STSSSTTT
+1977 SASSSTTT

-1995 RVCAGHNPGRDNSI
+1995 RVCAGHNPGIDNSI

-2025 TTYQGGWYMSDTYWI
+2025 TTYQGGWYMSDTSWI

-2154 YLNLYNGNDG
+2154 CLYLYRGDDG
-2164 TISSSFPCLGYSVPF
+2164 TISSSFYCLGYSVPF
-2179 TYTRGGAYCLINIPN
+2179 TYTRGGNYCKIVIPD
-2194 TSFQTFY
+2194 TTRLSFY
-2201 IKAAIASVHYSGA
+2201 IIAATASVNYSGG
-2214 GMGHWV
+2214 GMDTWTGY
-2220 GNHRGDGAWWLHCDA
+2220 HRGSGAWWLHCYA
-2235 VGSNA
+2235 FGWNEVR
-2240 VQVKGFHLANGN
+2240 VKGFCQADKN
-2252 NDSWWGGNPLYSGD
+2252 NDSWWGGNPLWNNEY
-2266 GAAKIITVCL
+2266 GANRITVCI
-2276 FGHVNTNNN
+2276 FGHVR
-2285 Y
+2285 YK

>member
-1 MKIAFNPSTV
+1 MKISFNPSNSNKNI
-11 AALTTPPNNKDI
+11 LDLIKNNKDI
-23 TFDLRGHSIF
+23 IFDLKGHSIF

-43 TNTWRDIKINNVSI
+43 TN
-57 GSHTLDLRNGS
+57 
-68 NTTLTNTNGV
+68 
-78 VTINSTWRPVVDNL
+78 TWRPVVDNL

-144 LTAARISAT
+144 LTSARISAT

-179 SSIPYIYKRYYG
+179 SSIPYIYKRYYS

-315 EEIVNFLAGITEDN
+315 EEIVNFLAGISEDN

-336 SKLSVYELADNTN
+336 SKLSIQQLSAKDILTTKTN
-349 VGTIKNN
+349 NALFWVDTKGNASTI
-356 GIYYS
+356 
-361 TTDASSRTL
+361 TTG
-370 INSPFNTGFAF
+370 PFTDHPYALLSVTNYNQNAENHKFF
-381 INMTSYDGG
+381 Y
-390 DDLRRSR
+390 RSR
-397 LAFNAFGEIKV
+397 LAFSSAGDIKV
-408 SDDRDQANTAETWY
+408 ASCHHEYEYQQDETWY

-464 SGVLTIDTTNF
+464 QGVLTIDTTNF

-515 RWSSDT
+515 RWNSNT
-521 SRIYTILDTSST
+521 SRVYTILDTSST

-611 NTGGYDAQ
+611 NTGGFDAQ
-619 LAVHARSGKVSTRAQ
+619 LAVHIHSGKVSTRAQ
-634 NGGTWQPW
+634 NCGTWQPW
-642 KTLAFTTDIP
+642 KTLAFITDIP

-722 IYLWEYI
+722 IHLWEYI

-738 TNGHNHDG
+738 TKGHNHD
-746 KYLKLTGGTMLGALN
+746 
-761 FANNTWN
+761 
-768 LVGDDSYIGDCNISG
+768 
-783 HFGIKAA
+783 
-790 NTTYPGITFFNNA
+790 
-803 STFLGNLTAYSG
+803 
-815 NIKYGAYSLQFLDN
+815 
-829 GNTSVSASTW
+829 
-839 TNPFSNYNS
+839 
-848 NAVADGQAICVWG
+848 
-861 QSSYLSNLS
+861 
-870 TDTGNMSLWL
+870 
-880 KRINANVA
+880 
-888 TLNMVLDGEYYANG
+888 E
-902 NQRLAHVSE
+902 
-911 IPNKDSWN
+911 
-919 YDDRYLRL
+919 RYLRL
-927 TGGWMSGDINFGG
+927 TGGWMLGDINFGG
-940 DNKIYWGR
+940 DKKIYWGR

-1010 LEGHTHDDRYYTKAE
+1010 LEGHSHNDLYYTKAE

-1032 DITTSVNKLTFT
+1032 DIATSVNKLTFT
-1044 RNGSNIIRD
+1044 KNGSNIIRD
-1053 ITVNVVHSQGHLT
+1053 ITVNVVHSQGRLT

-1083 YNSYEQT
+1083 YDSHEQT

-1109 IAGNWGDDHA
+1109 IAGDWGDDHA

-1165 LLDAKLNRQNLSYGN
+1165 LLDAKLNRQNLSYGT

-1202 ESGGKIHVSV
+1202 ENNGKMYISV
-1212 DGYFWQ
+1212 DGCFWQ

-1226 DTSDVAGLK
+1226 DTSDIGDIRDSVTL
-1235 SNLTVHQ
+1235 HQ

-1251 YPLVWGGNSHNNTSD
+1251 YPLVWGGASHNNTSD
-1266 STGAVYKSYDKLC
+1266 STGPIYKSYDKLS

-1293 TNNIKS
+1293 TNNIKN

-1309 PYVESASDG
+1309 PNVESATDG

-1357 RLYHNSYPILTTQNT
+1357 RLYHNNYPILTTQNT
-1372 YVSNNKGYIYGNEI
+1372 YVSNNKGYINGTEI
-1386 TQVNNSD
+1386 TQVSNAD

-1405 NTGIIYKAAIYTSS
+1405 NTGIIYKAAIYTSY

-1450 SNPGRSAILLVYLR
+1450 SGFGRNAILLVYLR
-1464 GNASSFISKSF
+1464 GGASYLAKGFN
-1475 KICCNSNYDPNRF
+1475 ICCNSNYDPNRF

-1503 QTTGQWDGIITTV
+1503 NTVGQWDGIITTV
-1516 ISQSAEG
+1516 ISQSSEG
-1523 WLYEGLTLYS
+1523 SLYEGLTLYS
-1533 GSITAVQTPSV
+1533 GIITAVQTPSM

-1567 KLQTP
+1567 KLQTA
-1572 RTIWGQSFDGTG
+1572 RSIWGQSFDGTG

-1611 ASRYIYTHWLGARS
+1611 ASRYIYTHWLGAKS
-1625 GRKLELGANNS
+1625 GSKLELGANNS

-1651 IGTNTPAY
+1651 IGTNSPTQ
-1659 KLDVKGDIY
+1659 KLDVIGNIRATGQIIREGSGQMWVTGRNGALLRETSAVGYHTLWSLK
-1668 TTTGFKK
+1668 TT
-1675 NGSSDSYVLLGGG
+1675 NGSWDFGEYNAGSDWNNIPVLSY
-1688 GHKLE
+1688 
-1693 SSLNVAYSKYL
+1693 
-1704 TGITLT
+1704 IT
-1710 GGDSNNEGYRL
+1710 DSN
-1721 IFEKTMGG
+1721 
-1729 WNLNYGV
+1729 
-1736 WAIAFR
+1736 
-1742 HSGRGTLNIGFD
+1742 
-1754 TTNSD
+1754 
-1759 GSTYTYNIRFL
+1759 
-1770 GSTVSRESTPFRA
+1770 
-1783 FYNST
+1783 YNSGNNAT
-1788 TKVFRI
+1788 TYQIKFP
-1794 YWHYYDYTSGDIAVL
+1794 L
-1809 RGNME
+1809 
-1814 PHNGTWMAS
+1814 
-1823 LPNDVGTELA
+1823 
-1833 ITCNMADQAANAD
+1833 
-1846 TVDGYHANGLLTALS
+1846 
-1861 NSNNG
+1861 
-1866 ISITVG
+1866 
-1872 GTTKSVSNISVNYA
+1872 
-1886 SSAGN
+1886 
-1891 ANTLDGYPANGS
+1891 
-1903 NDRPYGHIPTIESDG
+1903 
-1918 VMEVGR
+1918 
-1924 YIDFHNDNN
+1924 
-1933 GKHDFSTR
+1933 
-1941 LQSTG
+1941 
-1946 NYGNEVNLPSASGT
+1946 ASGT
-1960 LALIN
+1960 VALTSNIPN
-1965 DVNNYYWANVKI
+1965 PTNYYWANVKI
-1977 STSSSTTT
+1977 SASSSTTT

-1995 RVCAGHNPGRDNSI
+1995 RVCAGHNPGIDNSI

-2025 TTYQGGWYMSDTYWI
+2025 TTYQGGWYMSDTSWI

-2123 HSSVN
+2123 HASVN
-2128 SDNYILLAG
+2128 SDNYMLLAG

-2154 YLNLYNGNDG
+2154 CLDLYRGGDG
-2164 TISSSFPCLGYSVPF
+2164 TISSSFYCLGYSVPF
-2179 TYTRGGAYCLINIPN
+2179 TYTRGGNYCKIIIPD
-2194 TSFQTFY
+2194 TTRLSFY
-2201 IKAAIASVHYSGA
+2201 IIAATASVNYSGG
-2214 GMGHWV
+2214 GMDTWTGY
-2220 GNHRGDGAWWLHCDA
+2220 HRGSGAWWLHCYA
-2235 VGSNA
+2235 FGPNEVR
-2240 VQVKGFHLANGN
+2240 VKGFCQANTN
-2252 NDSWWGGNPLYSGD
+2252 NDSWWGGNPLWNNEY
-2266 GAAKIITVCL
+2266 GANRITVCI
-2276 FGHVNTNNN
+2276 FGHVK
-2285 Y
+2285 YK

>member
-1 MKIAFNPSTV
+1 MKISFNPSNSNKNI
-11 AALTTPPNNKDI
+11 LDLIKNNKDI
-23 TFDLRGHSIF
+23 IFDLKGHSIF

-198 FKLNAGYADSA
+198 FKLSAGYADSA
-209 GSVAWA
+209 GSVAWN

-336 SKLSVYELADNTN
+336 SKLSIQQISAKDILTTKTN
-349 VGTIKNN
+349 NALFWVDTKGNASTI
-356 GIYYS
+356 
-361 TTDASSRTL
+361 TTG
-370 INSPFNTGFAF
+370 PFTDHPYALLSVTNYNQNAENHKFF
-381 INMTSYDGG
+381 Y
-390 DDLRRSR
+390 RSR
-397 LAFNAFGEIKV
+397 LAFSSAGDIKV
-408 SDDRDQANTAETWY
+408 ASCHHEYEYQQDETWY

-449 GTADGRYVKKSGDTM
+449 GTADGRYLKLTGGWMSGDINFGGDNKIHWERNTDSASISFKNDGDGDANSYMSFNTSDNGNEYFRWSHSSGSTNTEWMALRSDGLRVRGTKVSLEGHSHNDLYYTKAESDGRYLKLTGGWMSGDINFGGDNKIHWERNTDSASISFKNDGDGDANSYMSFNTSDNGNEYFRWSHSSGSTNTEWMALRSDGLRVRGTKVSLEGHSHNDLYYTKAESDGRYVKKSGDTM

-545 TITQVDN
+545 
-552 ATNSTNSTNARKL
+552 
-565 VNWYSA
+565 
-571 RPTSLNAQF
+571 
-580 GDGSLR
+580 
-586 IFYATSSTTEGK
+586 
-598 PAEDSHILHLAWD
+598 
-611 NTGGYDAQ
+611 
-619 LAVHARSGKVSTRAQ
+619 
-634 NGGTWQPW
+634 
-642 KTLAFTTDIP
+642 
-652 TSLKNPYSFNVFGVV
+652 
-667 YDGSAAKTVTTSTFV
+667 
-682 SQLPEGTSTVTDGTM
+682 
-697 FITSWAS
+697 
-704 NSGFA
+704 
-709 DTNAVNVPYKRKA
+709 
-722 IYLWEYI
+722 
-729 KAKTDSLYA
+729 
-738 TNGHNHDG
+738 
-746 KYLKLTGGTMLGALN
+746 
-761 FANNTWN
+761 
-768 LVGDDSYIGDCNISG
+768 
-783 HFGIKAA
+783 
-790 NTTYPGITFFNNA
+790 
-803 STFLGNLTAYSG
+803 
-815 NIKYGAYSLQFLDN
+815 
-829 GNTSVSASTW
+829 
-839 TNPFSNYNS
+839 
-848 NAVADGQAICVWG
+848 
-861 QSSYLSNLS
+861 
-870 TDTGNMSLWL
+870 
-880 KRINANVA
+880 
-888 TLNMVLDGEYYANG
+888 
-902 NQRLAHVSE
+902 
-911 IPNKDSWN
+911 
-919 YDDRYLRL
+919 
-927 TGGWMSGDINFGG
+927 
-940 DNKIYWGR
+940 
-948 NTDSASISFKNDGD
+948 
-962 GDANSY
+962 
-968 MSFVTSDNGNEYFR
+968 
-982 WSHSSGSTNTEWMA
+982 
-996 LRGDGLRVRGTKVS
+996 
-1010 LEGHTHDDRYYTKAE
+1010 
-1025 SNAKYIT
+1025 
-1032 DITTSVNKLTFT
+1032 
-1044 RNGSNIIRD
+1044 
-1053 ITVNVVHSQGHLT
+1053 
-1066 NIPNKD
+1066 
-1072 ATTKAS
+1072 
-1078 PGLLI
+1078 
-1083 YNSYEQT
+1083 
-1090 IGTNSY
+1090 
-1096 SSVLSINTGGTIQ
+1096 
-1109 IAGNWGDDHA
+1109 
-1119 RNLYWRSQSDRAV
+1119 
-1132 SSYPWKS
+1132 
-1139 WRTILD
+1139 
-1145 SENYSSTL
+1145 
-1153 DSRYYTESEVNS
+1153 
-1165 LLDAKLNRQNLSYGN
+1165 
-1180 WNPRGYHLA
+1180 
-1189 ADYHYNGGDLSIS
+1189 
-1202 ESGGKIHVSV
+1202 
-1212 DGYFWQ
+1212 
-1218 NEGQYRVL
+1218 
-1226 DTSDVAGLK
+1226 
-1235 SNLTVHQ
+1235 
-1242 YLSATDAAW
+1242 
-1251 YPLVWGGNSHNNTSD
+1251 
-1266 STGAVYKSYDKLC
+1266 
-1279 WQTSSQT
+1279 
-1286 LYATNIQ
+1286 
-1293 TNNIKS
+1293 
-1299 LSIGGGIYWN
+1299 
-1309 PYVESASDG
+1309 
-1318 SDAASIT
+1318 
-1325 LVRSGVAG
+1325 
-1333 GTTLV
+1333 
-1338 LSQMNDTNDTIQF
+1338 
-1351 KTNTAA
+1351 
-1357 RLYHNSYPILTTQNT
+1357 
-1372 YVSNNKGYIYGNEI
+1372 EI

-1393 KVDNRHAISTTP
+1393 
-1405 NTGIIYKAAIYTSS
+1405 
-1419 SLTSYWVRLAS
+1419 
-1430 IPSISQNGEFVA
+1430 
-1442 TIHVQSGH
+1442 
-1450 SNPGRSAILLVYLR
+1450 
-1464 GNASSFISKSF
+1464 
-1475 KICCNSNYDPNRF
+1475 
-1488 RLYYKDS
+1488 
-1495 DKTSEIWY
+1495 
-1503 QTTGQWDGIITTV
+1503 
-1516 ISQSAEG
+1516 
-1523 WLYEGLTLYS
+1523 
-1533 GSITAVQTPSV
+1533 
-1544 STYLSAQVSTITD
+1544 
-1557 NISGNASTAT
+1557 
-1567 KLQTP
+1567 
-1572 RTIWGQSFDGTG
+1572 
-1584 NVSGSLSEVGN
+1584 
-1595 IHFKVDNS
+1595 
-1603 YDIGSDAA
+1603 
-1611 ASRYIYTHWLGARS
+1611 
-1625 GRKLELGANNS
+1625 
-1636 GFGQGLCIDTNLNVG
+1636 
-1651 IGTNTPAY
+1651 
-1659 KLDVKGDIY
+1659 
-1668 TTTGFKK
+1668 
-1675 NGSSDSYVLLGGG
+1675 
-1688 GHKLE
+1688 
-1693 SSLNVAYSKYL
+1693 
-1704 TGITLT
+1704 
-1710 GGDSNNEGYRL
+1710 
-1721 IFEKTMGG
+1721 
-1729 WNLNYGV
+1729 
-1736 WAIAFR
+1736 
-1742 HSGRGTLNIGFD
+1742 
-1754 TTNSD
+1754 
-1759 GSTYTYNIRFL
+1759 
-1770 GSTVSRESTPFRA
+1770 
-1783 FYNST
+1783 
-1788 TKVFRI
+1788 
-1794 YWHYYDYTSGDIAVL
+1794 
-1809 RGNME
+1809 
-1814 PHNGTWMAS
+1814 
-1823 LPNDVGTELA
+1823 
-1833 ITCNMADQAANAD
+1833 
-1846 TVDGYHANGLLTALS
+1846 TVDGYHAASFVKMKQFRFHQYKEGFWTKILTITINSTSDLQPVIAFNWIPSECAREVWAEFTINWRS
-1861 NSNNG
+1861 NSPIFYAIWKGTAVRTLTCVNSSGNIWNVWVQGDKNSYDPFGEVQVTYAHNISSYNG
-1866 ISITVG
+1866 GSLGYSDSDPG
-1872 GTTKSVSNISVNYA
+1872 GTRCTLGGYVNYA
-1886 SSAGN
+1886 RSTGNADTLDGYHASAFSYKSWWHWYGKDGQPNWLWGGNNENDYYVYNPSNFRVAYAASAGN
-1891 ANTLDGYPANGS
+1891 ADTLDGYPANGS

-1977 STSSSTTT
+1977 SASSSTTT

-1995 RVCAGHNPGRDNSI
+1995 RVCAGHNPGIDNSI

-2025 TTYQGGWYMSDTYWI
+2025 TTYQGGWYMSDTSWI

-2049 TSGQIYSSSSIRMSN
+2049 TSGQIYSSSSIRMGN

-2154 YLNLYNGNDG
+2154 YLNLFNGNDG

-2214 GMGHWV
+2214 GMGDWV
-2220 GNHRGDGAWWLHCDA
+2220 GNHRGEGAWWLHCDA

-2240 VQVKGFHLANGN
+2240 VQVKGFHLANEHN
-2252 NDSWWGGNPLYSGD
+2252 NSWWGGNPLYSGN

-2276 FGHVNTNNN
+2276 FGYVKFR
-2285 Y
+2285 